1 MTKIQRIILG
11 SNNQKKYKELKE
23 LIDLNLS
30 NQLEILSPKD
40 FGLENHE
47 IVESGSTFEE
57 NAFIKAKAF
66 FEQSGVVSLS
76 DDSGLIVDALD
87 GEPGIYSARYA
98 AHISKHDAE
107 QNTTQN
113 TTQNATDLDNIKYL
127 LSRIKDLKSNIDFE
141 NLTAKFVT
149 VLCLYDGK
157 DEKYFRGEVHGKI
170 IKELRGENGFG
181 YDPIFVPNGYDKTF
195 AELGNEIKN
204 QISHRKNALD
214 KFINYLR

>member
-1 MTKIQRIILG
+1 MTKIQRILLG

-30 NQLEILSPKD
+30 NQIEILSPMD
-40 FGLENHE
+40 FGLEKFE
-47 IVESGSTFEE
+47 IIENGRTFEE

-66 FEQSGVVSLS
+66 FDKSGVISLS

-98 AHISKHDAE
+98 AHISKQDA
-107 QNTTQN
+107 TVDSTQN
-113 TTQNATDLDNIKYL
+113 STDLDNIKFL
-127 LSRIKDLKSNIDFE
+127 LSRIKDLKSNFDFD
-141 NLTAKFVT
+141 NVTAKFVT
-149 VLCLYDGK
+149 VLCLYDGINA
-157 DEKYFRGEVHGKI
+157 KYFSGEVKGKI
-170 IKELRGENGFG
+170 IRELRGLNGFG

-204 QISHRKNALD
+204 QISHRKMALD
-214 KFINYLR
+214 KFIEYLQ